1 MIRKLPHNLRQLFA
15 IGRKAFAERKKNT
28 MIISTKGRYALRILI
43 DLAEHKDEGY
53 ISLKQISERQEISLK
68 YLEMIVS
75 GLNKADMV
83 RSVRGKDGGYRLTRA
98 PEEYTLAEILRI
110 SEGSLTPVACKD
122 CHDNAC
128 GIADRCQTLP
138 VWQNLEKMI
147 NDYLSSVTLAD
158 LLEKDGTADSEKL

>member
-1 MIRKLPHNLRQLFA
+1 
-15 IGRKAFAERKKNT
+15 

-43 DLAEHKDEGY
+43 DLAQHRDEGY

-75 GLNKADMV
+75 GLNKADIV
-83 RSVRGKDGGYRLTRA
+83 RSVRGKDGGYMLTRA

-110 SEGSLTPVACKD
+110 SEGSLTPVACKE
-122 CHDNAC
+122 CEDNAC
-128 GIADRCQTLP
+128 GRADRCLTLP
-138 VWQNLEKMI
+138 VWHNLEKMI

-158 LLEKDGTADSEKL
+158 LLEKDLPEESCE

>member
-1 MIRKLPHNLRQLFA
+1 
-15 IGRKAFAERKKNT
+15 

-43 DLAEHKDEGY
+43 DLAQHRDEGY

-75 GLNKADMV
+75 GLNKADIV
-83 RSVRGKDGGYRLTRA
+83 RSVRGKDGGYMLTRA
-98 PEEYTLAEILRI
+98 PEDYTLAEILTI
-110 SEGSLTPVACKD
+110 SEGSLTPVACKE
-122 CHDNAC
+122 CEDNAC
-128 GIADRCQTLP
+128 GRADRCLTLP

-158 LLEKDGTADSEKL
+158 LLEKDPPADGGKI